1 MREKL
6 KLKLIHDDF
15 ISRTTMTDEQ
25 MKILEMYIAGDTAI
39 KIAFEIG
46 CSQRTANYEIKKLK
60 ELFDDYCSLEKSKV
74 EVLQK

>member
-6 KLKLIHDDF
+6 KLNFIYDDF
-15 ISRTTMTDEQ
+15 ISRTSLTEEQ
-25 MKILEMYIAGDTAI
+25 INILKMYIAGDTAI
-39 KIAFEIG
+39 KISFEIG

-60 ELFDDYCSLEKSKV
+60 ELFANYCSLETTKA